1 MKRVLFVSHCI
12 LNTASKVTNISK
24 QQPSPEEILRK
35 KFVVKAIEENIQ
47 LIQLPCP
54 EFTLYGS
61 KRWGHTKD
69 QFDNVFFR
77 THCRKILQPIIE
89 QMAEYQQNPQSFEI
103 IGVVGIEGSP
113 SCGVSV
119 TYRGDWG
126 GELSGHP
133 DLGVVVSKIHR
144 EQESGVLIDVL
155 REMLYEIGLFVKI
168 IGLNGKEPE
177 ATLAILD

>member
-12 LNTASKVTNISK
+12 LNTASKVDHIGQ

-35 KFVVKAIEENIQ
+35 KFVVKAVEENIQ

-54 EFTLYGS
+54 EFSAYGS

-77 THCRKILQPIIE
+77 AHCRKILQPIVE
-89 QMAEYQQNPQSFEI
+89 QMAEYQQNSQSFEI

-113 SCGVSV
+113 SCGVTV
-119 TYRGDWG
+119 TYRGAWG

-133 DLGVVVSKIHR
+133 DLGELVSKIHR
-144 EQESGVLIDVL
+144 EQESGVMIDVL
-155 REMLYEIGLFVKI
+155 REMLYEIGLFVKVF
-168 IGLNGKEPE
+168 GLDGSEPA